1 LRFFLDGWLN
11 VLYLTVFVGVVYILR
26 PTANNRRFAMSDELR
41 QEDDDFDLGSLHDLE
56 LAEGDPDADIY
67 NEPPPERP
75 PVKRETGGPGAQ
87 LKQEDED
94 RSKLLPRQSEDG
106 ADFSIGDDEFGNWAD
121 DDDEDD
127 DEDTY

>member
-1 LRFFLDGWLN
+1 
-11 VLYLTVFVGVVYILR
+11 
-26 PTANNRRFAMSDELR
+26 MSDELR

-75 PVKRETGGPGAQ
+75 PNKGEPERARAEPRGDT
-87 LKQEDED
+87 EDT
-94 RSKLLPRQSEDG
+94 SKLLPRKSEDA

-121 DDDEDD
+121 DDEDEDE
-127 DEDTY
+127 DEEET